1 MNLIATSALT
11 QYAEVCWDCMP
22 LRVAIISYLV
32 ISVIFGMIIVCAGSS
47 GSAASG
53 DGEAILILLVIVGL
67 FWPYYLLSW
76 MQQRDTPAAPPAE
89 KAASPVF
96 AGARGFEVVPLPAVP
111 ALPAVK
117 TVNRDCCPEC
127 GKPFAGRKPIRWRD
141 TRVCPEC
148 REYLR
153 VLD

>member
-1 MNLIATSALT
+1 MTLIATSTLT
-11 QYAEVCWDCMP
+11 YFAEACWDCMP

-32 ISVIFGMIIVCAGSS
+32 ISVIFGLVIVGWGSS

-53 DGEAILILLVIVGL
+53 DGEAILILLVIVGV
-67 FWPYYLLSW
+67 FWPFYLVSW
-76 MQQRDTPAAPPAE
+76 LQQRNTPAAPPAE

-96 AGARGFEVVPLPAVP
+96 AGASGFEIVPLPTAP
-111 ALPAVK
+111 AIPVAKVVK
-117 TVNRDCCPEC
+117 RDCCPEC

-141 TRVCPEC
+141 VRVCPDC
-148 REYLR
+148 REHLR